1 METREM
7 IKKYRITLVPNAE
20 TDLIKVSNIKGIKA
34 DNMVSYVKGHK
45 DEIVHELKALKGE
58 YIPGLK
64 EIKKAQ
70 AEWNNWKEEFNA
82 SFESEN
88 VAPLHKHP
96 DSDLAALRQSYPQA
110 SAYLKMQALRNYTDY
125 ELAAIGK
132 EALEMVVDG
141 DWEKAIKYASEKESE
156 LADEHLWD

>member
-1 METREM
+1 MNTRGIIE
-7 IKKYRITLVPNAE
+7 KYQITLVPNAE

-70 AEWNNWKEEFNA
+70 AEWNNWKEALNA

-88 VAPLHKHP
+88 IAPLCKQP
-96 DSDLAALRQSYPQA
+96 KADLAELQSTYPQA
-110 SAYLKMQALRNYTDY
+110 SAYLKMEALSNSADY
-125 ELAAIGK
+125 ELSGIGK

-141 DWEKAIKYASEKESE
+141 DWEEAIKYASEKESE
-156 LADEHLWD
+156 FADKHLWD